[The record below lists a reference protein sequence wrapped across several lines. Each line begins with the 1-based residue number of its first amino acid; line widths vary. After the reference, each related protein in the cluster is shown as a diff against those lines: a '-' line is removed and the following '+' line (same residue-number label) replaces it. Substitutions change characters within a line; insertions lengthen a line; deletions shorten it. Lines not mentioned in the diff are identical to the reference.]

1 MKNKGYFGICRIS
14 TINQKDN
21 NSLSNQKKQ
30 IQTYCKNN
38 GLNLI
43 GFIEEIESG
52 SRGLERK
59 GIKELQ
65 TYIEDGIVEGVCF
78 LKYDRLGRNLFETLK
93 LIKYFDVNNVVMC
106 SVMDGWKS
114 DDINGKLMVS
124 VILSFSEFEKDTLC
138 KRMEVGR
145 LNTFDDGRRCCG
157 DLPFGYTK
165 NSKGEIVENPSESK
179 VVSYIYKKYLEKK
192 HLTKTKQTQ
201 TILKGCRRLGFT
213 YRDGK
218 EIKPYH
224 IRYFISNSWYGGLQT
239 FGENGVK
246 KHHYPNIISKQ
257 LYNKVVGI

>member
-93 LIKYFDVNNVVMC
+93 LIKY
-106 SVMDGWKS
+106 
-114 DDINGKLMVS
+114 
-124 VILSFSEFEKDTLC
+124 
-138 KRMEVGR
+138 
-145 LNTFDDGRRCCG
+145 
-157 DLPFGYTK
+157 
-165 NSKGEIVENPSESK
+165 
-179 VVSYIYKKYLEKK
+179 
-192 HLTKTKQTQ
+192 
-201 TILKGCRRLGFT
+201 
-213 YRDGK
+213 
-218 EIKPYH
+218 
-224 IRYFISNSWYGGLQT
+224 
-239 FGENGVK
+239 
-246 KHHYPNIISKQ
+246 
-257 LYNKVVGI
+257 